1 MRSNSCVESATYWYP
16 EVVKIFKIMHAS
28 LLLFSNDLDVLAVN
42 KYQSRLDVDE
52 IVQTMALLQRFL

>member
-1 MRSNSCVESATYWYP
+1 M
-16 EVVKIFKIMHAS
+16 

>member
-1 MRSNSCVESATYWYP
+1 MRSNSCVDRRHIDTQKLLRSL
-16 EVVKIFKIMHAS
+16 KSCM

>member
-1 MRSNSCVESATYWYP
+1 MPVTFINDDNGLCFADRSLKSC
-16 EVVKIFKIMHAS
+16 M